1 MVQWGTLTSHPLDPN
16 LSPTQWTLLVWVEER
31 TVHHYQAKG
40 LVGGSYT
47 FGDSVHYN
55 SESNPLVH
63 SCVNY
68 TPSNTTR
75 NAELGSA
82 RVEDAYTG
90 LPQNAVQEARTLAN
104 GHQYANC
111 LTMQCLYPGRE
122 EMLCLQELSC
132 GTVSSHFASHGIENK
147 SRTEII
153 RCEWKGCVANVTRHA
168 FHVVPTMFELV
179 ECSASVVESVPT
191 ASTEKNKVAT
201 YWPGYSRSKL
211 YTIGRIVVFWGGH
224 SYCERE
230 VCLLISSP

>member
-1 MVQWGTLTSHPLDPN
+1 MFLRMHPLSRSYTLDGAVGDTYFPPARPQLVPNAMDPTCLGGREN
-16 LSPTQWTLLVWVEER
+16 GPSLP
-31 TVHHYQAKG
+31 G

-168 FHVVPTMFELV
+168 FVRH
-179 ECSASVVESVPT
+179 
-191 ASTEKNKVAT
+191 
-201 YWPGYSRSKL
+201 
-211 YTIGRIVVFWGGH
+211 I
-224 SYCERE
+224 RE
-230 VCLLISSP
+230 VHLQHLRGASAHKSENNSRQQT